1 MGFFESRKGK
11 RFLAFAYG
19 AGASVVIAGALFKLM
34 HWPMAGVMLTT
45 GMSVEALIF
54 LISAF
59 EPLPKEYNWEN
70 AFPEI
75 ISGEAIPNN
84 INPQSH
90 IPHRPQ
96 QVIGGSNIVGGG
108 ANFDFNID
116 KSTTETLNNN
126 IKKFSESIGQM
137 SSMASLVDA
146 ASELTGKIHTA
157 SGTISAV
164 SESANMLSESYYKN
178 VQAIQHLNEQSKV
191 GLEQMHSGYEFYR
204 GQIEAL
210 GRTMGALNSSYE
222 LYLQESKKVQND
234 YSTLHGEV
242 QQLVGNIN
250 TSISETQK
258 LGSQMA
264 SLNNNVENL
273 NSIYGS
279 MLTAVNTVLNK

>member
-1 MGFFESRKGK
+1 MGFFDSKKGK
-11 RFLAFAYG
+11 RLLAFAYG
-19 AGASVVIAGALFKLM
+19 AGAAVVIAGALFKLM
-34 HWPMAGVMLTT
+34 HWPFAGAMLTA

-59 EPLPKEYNWEN
+59 EPLPKEYHWEN
-70 AFPEI
+70 VYPEVLDD
-75 ISGEAIPNN
+75 GESIPATNRLRQQGSQMN
-84 INPQSH
+84 HAPQMGK
-90 IPHRPQ
+90 
-96 QVIGGSNIVGGG
+96 V
-108 ANFDFNID
+108 NFDLNID
-116 KSTTETLNNN
+116 QSTTDELKSG
-126 IKKFSESIGQM
+126 IKKFSDSIGQM
-137 SSMASLVDA
+137 SNMSSLVDA

-157 SGTISAV
+157 SGTINAV

-178 VQAIQHLNEQSKV
+178 VQAVQHLNEQSKA

-204 GQIEAL
+204 GQLETL

-222 LYLQESKKVQND
+222 LYLQETKKVQGD
-234 YSTLHGEV
+234 YSVLHGEV

-258 LGSQMA
+258 LGTQMA

-279 MLTAVNTVLNK
+279 MLTAVNSVLNK